1 MRLTL
6 ALIAAAAALAVSGA
20 PAALAQT
27 RAAAPRTAWAT
38 TVTSGADGSH
48 IVGNPAAAVKLV
60 EYVSYTCP
68 HCAHFAAESA
78 APLRTAYLPG
88 GTVSVEIRHLVRDPI
103 DMAMAVAAN
112 CGAPARFVARHE
124 ALMAAQG
131 RFITAA
137 QATTEAQR
145 QQWSAAPAGQRLRR
159 VADDVGV
166 TAWMRE
172 RGFTAQQIN
181 ACMADVALQQRLV
194 RQTNAAID
202 GGVQGTPSFAIN
214 GQLQADVHAW
224 EQLRP
229 LIDARLAAH

>member
-1 MRLTL
+1 MRTPL
-6 ALIAAAAALAVSGA
+6 ALVALSVLAAVAA
-20 PAALAQT
+20 PAAIAQS
-27 RAAAPRTAWAT
+27 RAAASSAATITAG
-38 TVTSGADGSH
+38 SDGSH
-48 IVGNPAAAVKLV
+48 IIGNPAARVKLV

-68 HCAHFAAESA
+68 HCAHFAAELA
-78 APLRTAYLPG
+78 GPLRTTYLPA
-88 GTVSVEIRHLVRDPI
+88 GTVSVEIRHLVRDPV

-112 CGAPARFVARHE
+112 CGAPARFVGRHE

-131 RFITAA
+131 RFMSAA
-137 QATTEAQR
+137 QATTAQQR
-145 QQWSAAPAGQRLRR
+145 QAWSAATPAQRLRH

-202 GGVQGTPSFAIN
+202 AGVQGTPSFAIN

-229 LIDARLAAH
+229 LIDARIAAQ